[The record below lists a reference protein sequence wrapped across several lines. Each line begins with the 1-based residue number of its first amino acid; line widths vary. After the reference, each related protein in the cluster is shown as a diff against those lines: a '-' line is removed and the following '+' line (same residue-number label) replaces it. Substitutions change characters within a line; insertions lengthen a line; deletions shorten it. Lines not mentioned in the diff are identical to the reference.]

1 MTFHLHSVGT
11 LILTV
16 QLYSLASTLHFC
28 LKWEIFLFFFIS
40 DVRVTTRPLATYSL
54 TLFSVAGPR
63 ITVLCP
69 REWRRRAI
77 LCYVLF
83 FHPESFGQNQLWCPA
98 TNIPQVNEDT

>member
-11 LILTV
+11 LMLTV

-28 LKWEIFLFFFIS
+28 LKWENFLFFSRWSAHF
-40 DVRVTTRPLATYSL
+40 
-54 TLFSVAGPR
+54 
-63 ITVLCP
+63 TVLCP

-77 LCYVLF
+77 LRYVLF